1 MVPEPFDVRTE
12 HAVEAGILI
21 DVPLPQY
28 LESSGD
34 SRSSGE
40 FTDRQTDR
48 QTDSHMQDSMYIY
61 NAHRHAHS
69 RLCAYRIHTCNIHTD
84 SQTDR

>member
-48 QTDSHMQDSMYIY
+48 WSHAGLHAHCPSISKCTFKSMCIY
-61 NAHRHAHS
+61 NAH
-69 RLCAYRIHTCNIHTD
+69 
-84 SQTDR
+84 